1 MLGLQWPQCH
11 LNKTMFLWTAM
22 HFEWRARKH
31 FHYGWDVKPCSDT
44 VRHIAGFLP
53 RARLMSVWHCILGKH
68 DVFRFFWFTYLCLP
82 SAHTTTFISVLCS
95 KNQCGTVQL
104 SKLFRWSSLVLII
117 PNRGT
122 RIPAPSHRAL
132 IQLLYLTAYW
142 KEIILSYKASLYVS
156 LSLKFTA
163 HSDGAHYISPHT
175 PFMCSD
181 ALPPFS

>member
-1 MLGLQWPQCH
+1 MGCHAFWMGSQETFPLWMRHVIPCGAQWSLHPVF
-11 LNKTMFLWTAM
+11 FL
-22 HFEWRARKH
+22 
-31 FHYGWDVKPCSDT
+31 V
-44 VRHIAGFLP
+44 
-53 RARLMSVWHCILGKH
+53 MSVWRCVLAKH
-68 DVFRFFWFTYLCLP
+68 DVLRCLPQHLCPP